1 MIRRREFVAGLG
13 SAAAWPVVAPA
24 QQGERIR
31 RIGWLT
37 SQAADD
43 PVYQTYMAVLLQ
55 ALQEL
60 GWTVGRNV
68 QVEYRW
74 EAVGAELKRKYAAEL
89 VALVPDVILTTG
101 DSNVGPLLPETRT
114 VPIVF
119 VGVPDPVGS
128 GFVAWLARPG
138 GNATDLPI
146 MRSTKFDLVINLKTA
161 KALGLTIPE
170 TLLATADEVIQ

>member
-1 MIRRREFVAGLG
+1 MRRREFIAGLG
-13 SAAAWPVVAPA
+13 SAAAWPVVVQA
-24 QQGERIR
+24 QQRERTR

-43 PVYQTYMAVLLQ
+43 PVYQTYMAALLQ

-60 GWTVGRNV
+60 GWIVGRNV
-68 QVEYRW
+68 QFEYRW
-74 EAVGAELKRKYAAEL
+74 GAVGAELKRKYAAEL

-101 DSNVGPLLPETRT
+101 DSNAGPLLQQTRT

-128 GFVAWLARPG
+128 GFVAASH
-138 GNATDLPI
+138 AQ
-146 MRSTKFDLVINLKTA
+146 A
-161 KALGLTIPE
+161 E
-170 TLLATADEVIQ
+170 T

>member
-1 MIRRREFVAGLG
+1 MMKRREFMTLVGGAM
-13 SAAAWPVVAPA
+13 AWPLAARA
-24 QQGERIR
+24 QERERMR

-43 PVYQTYMAVLLQ
+43 PVYQTYMAALLQ

-74 EAVGAELKRKYAAEL
+74 GAVGAERKRKYAAEL

-101 DSNVGPLLPETRT
+101 DSNAGPPVRRNTDR
-114 VPIVF
+114 
-119 VGVPDPVGS
+119 VGS
-128 GFVAWLARPG
+128 RAQACG
-138 GNATDLPI
+138 
-146 MRSTKFDLVINLKTA
+146 
-161 KALGLTIPE
+161 
-170 TLLATADEVIQ
+170 